1 MPEYRRARIAG
12 GTYFF
17 TVNTLHRLP
26 VLLNDDVRVALRR
39 GIEKARETH
48 PFLIGAWVLL
58 PDHLHCIWTLPAG
71 DADFAVRWA
80 IIKRQVGKT
89 CAARYVEPD
98 AFNAS
103 RARRRES
110 GLWQRRYWEHLI
122 RDEDDYRRHVDYI
135 HWNPVKHGYV
145 KKASEWPY
153 STFYRYV
160 KAGVYDLEWE
170 LPDKQFDDD
179 KYVQWE
185 ACMVHAMH
193 PTTAG
198 RNGAETI
205 DGDNNRC

>member
-26 VLLNDDVRVALRR
+26 VLVNDDVRVALRR
-39 GIEKARETH
+39 GIEKTRETR
-48 PFLIGAWVLL
+48 PFIIDAWVLL
-58 PDHLHCIWTLPAG
+58 PDHLHCVWTLPAG

-80 IIKRQVGKT
+80 IIKRQVGRT
-89 CAARYVEPD
+89 CAARYVD
-98 AFNAS
+98 QGAFNAS
-103 RARRRES
+103 RARRKES

-145 KKASEWPY
+145 KKASDWPY

-160 KAGVYDLEWE
+160 KAGVYELEWE
-170 LPDKQFDDD
+170 MSDKEFDHD
-179 KYVQWE
+179 KFG
-185 ACMVHAMH
+185 
-193 PTTAG
+193 T
-198 RNGAETI
+198 
-205 DGDNNRC
+205 